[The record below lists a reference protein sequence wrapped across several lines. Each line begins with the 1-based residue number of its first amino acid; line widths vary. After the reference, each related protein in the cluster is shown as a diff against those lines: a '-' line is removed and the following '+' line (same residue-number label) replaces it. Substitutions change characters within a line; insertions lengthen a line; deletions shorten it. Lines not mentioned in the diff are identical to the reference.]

1 MTSVFQEAHSGSDKG
16 ECQAGQQTHEEI
28 GIITQAGNDVDL
40 KNPNCVGEEGR
51 RWIKR
56 YQRVTGILNIRLV
69 VSVGSKEN
77 GGTQAVLRCSCGHWS
92 PRESN
97 GWHSL
102 GGR

>member
-1 MTSVFQEAHSGSDKG
+1 MSFVFWEAHSGSDKG
-16 ECQAGQQTHEEI
+16 ECQAGQQTHEKI

-40 KNPNCVGEEGR
+40 KNPNCVGEERG

-56 YQRVTGILNIRLV
+56 YQRVTGILNIWLV
-69 VSVGSKEN
+69 VSVGSKEK
-77 GGTQAVLRCSCGHWS
+77 GGTQAVLRYSCRHWS